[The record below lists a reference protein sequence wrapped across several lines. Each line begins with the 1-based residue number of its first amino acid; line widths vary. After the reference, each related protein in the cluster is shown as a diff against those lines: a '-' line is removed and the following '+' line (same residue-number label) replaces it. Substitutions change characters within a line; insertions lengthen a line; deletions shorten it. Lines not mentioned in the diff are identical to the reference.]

1 MNLYQTVSVKTSS
14 YEHTKAEFLLGF
26 KRVFRKELENTF
38 KSVVGKFKDLYS
50 SINKEKI
57 CYLKIGGNVFKLL
70 PYSLQL
76 EYNLKEKMF
85 NQQSEEIDDLS
96 IFGIP
101 VAVIRNG
108 IQPIFYYETLEVTSC
123 LHIVNVFP
131 EKNQWSV
138 LIDKK
143 FFRSAL
149 DLEEEDFVKILSE
162 SDFNNLFN
170 EIKTSYSK

>member
-1 MNLYQTVSVKTSS
+1 
-14 YEHTKAEFLLGF
+14 
-26 KRVFRKELENTF
+26 
-38 KSVVGKFKDLYS
+38 
-50 SINKEKI
+50 
-57 CYLKIGGNVFKLL
+57 
-70 PYSLQL
+70 
-76 EYNLKEKMF
+76 MF

-170 EIKTSYSK
+170 EIKTSYFK

>member
-1 MNLYQTVSVKTSS
+1 MLKLVPTNILKQNFYLALK
-14 YEHTKAEFLLGF
+14 EFLERSL
-26 KRVFRKELENTF
+26 KTLLKVLLVNLKIYILPLI
-38 KSVVGKFKDLYS
+38 KK
-50 SINKEKI
+50 KI

-170 EIKTSYSK
+170 EIKTSYFK

>member
-14 YEHTKAEFLLGF
+14 YEPTKAEFLLGF
-26 KRVFRKELENTF
+26 KRVFRKEFEKTF
-38 KSVVGKFKDLYS
+38 KSVGGKFKDLYS
-50 SINKEKI
+50 SINKEKPY
-57 CYLKIGGNVFKLL
+57 YLKIGGSVFKLL

-76 EYNLKEKMF
+76 EYNLKEKMS
-85 NQQSEEIDDLS
+85 NQQSEEIHSLS

-101 VAVIRNG
+101 IAVIRNG
-108 IQPIFYYETLEVTSC
+108 ILPIFYYETLEVKSC
-123 LHIVNVFP
+123 LRIVNVFP

-149 DLEEEDFVKILSE
+149 DLDEEDFVKILSE
-162 SDFNNLFN
+162 SDFKNLFD

>member
-1 MNLYQTVSVKTSS
+1 M
-14 YEHTKAEFLLGF
+14 
-26 KRVFRKELENTF
+26 
-38 KSVVGKFKDLYS
+38 
-50 SINKEKI
+50 
-57 CYLKIGGNVFKLL
+57 KIGGSVFKLL

-76 EYNLKEKMF
+76 EYNLKEKMS
-85 NQQSEEIDDLS
+85 NQQSEEIHSLS

-108 IQPIFYYETLEVTSC
+108 IHPIFYYETLEVISC
-123 LHIVNVFP
+123 LRIVNVFP

-149 DLEEEDFVKILSE
+149 DFEEEDFVKILSE
-162 SDFNNLFN
+162 TDFKNLFD

>member
-1 MNLYQTVSVKTSS
+1 MNLYETVSVKTSS
-14 YEHTKAEFLLGF
+14 YEPAKAEFLLGF
-26 KRVFRKELENTF
+26 KRVFRKEFENIF
-38 KSVVGKFKDLYS
+38 KSVVSKFKDLYS
-50 SINKEKI
+50 SINKEDV

-76 EYNLKEKMF
+76 EYNLKEKIS
-85 NQQSEEIDDLS
+85 NQQSEEIHSLS

-101 VAVIRNG
+101 IAVIRNG
-108 IQPIFYYETLEVTSC
+108 IQPIFYYETLEMKSC
-123 LHIVNVFP
+123 LRIVNVFP
-131 EKNQWSV
+131 EKNKWSV

-149 DLEEEDFVKILSE
+149 DLEENDFVKILSE

-170 EIKTSYSK
+170 EIKSSYSK

>member
-1 MNLYQTVSVKTSS
+1 MNLYETVSVKTSS
-14 YEHTKAEFLLGF
+14 YESAKAEFLLGF
-26 KRVFRKELENTF
+26 KRVFRTELENTF

-50 SINKEKI
+50 SINKEKT
-57 CYLKIGGNVFKLL
+57 CYLKIGRNVFKLL

-85 NQQSEEIDDLS
+85 NQQSEEIDNLS

-108 IQPIFYYETLEVTSC
+108 ILPIFYYETLEVKNC
-123 LHIVNVFP
+123 LHIVNIIP
-131 EKNQWSV
+131 EKNQWSI

-143 FFRSAL
+143 FFRSAFDL
-149 DLEEEDFVKILSE
+149 DDEDFVKILSE
-162 SDFNNLFN
+162 SDFKNLFN